1 MTTSYSVSSN
11 LYVNIGDLEPGRTSH
26 GVKVRVIR
34 CYRKPSSHKADPD
47 GSLEMIVHDAIE
59 DRIHATM
66 DYSVFKQKQMEI
78 KEGGLYKI
86 KTFMVAED
94 MSQYKT
100 TNNPLKLRLFYLTS
114 IAPFEDNEFPTSMHK
129 FRNLFEFANDIAV
142 DNFQLIDII
151 GRVVSYQK
159 PTFVAKVATR
169 RMDFK
174 IANTEGRELGCS
186 LWGDYIAPVLSIF
199 EKEDSSPIILCMQ
212 FGKITR
218 VFGEIKVSNTFH
230 VTKVTINEH
239 SDVFKN
245 FLDGMVGDLSGS
257 QNHGIAE
264 EVGDIY
270 DLFKENL
277 AQMRDIKTLTSMQEK
292 NKFWVDATIA
302 EIDPKGGFCYSSCR
316 RCIKKMPMDERNR
329 QCFHCGEDNFTY
341 TYRYKI
347 ELLVGD
353 SSGCATMMLWDA
365 QCTTLIGKT
374 ANYMKQLS
382 EKAGT
387 RIPRELHESL
397 VDKRVLFEVKTPSN
411 RVSKDIPQF
420 TVSRVAV
427 DEDIFDIYAKNY
439 TPTRGSTTDC
449 KNQLIERGEEACSRI
464 KKGKMKMDD
473 DEKLENAT
481 VADEGLNL
489 IEGNQDTGCEEE
501 KEDEHDEVADVVTLK
516 DLKEKKNGGSDAK
529 YSSKNK
535 KQKVKQ
541 DK

>member
-129 FRNLFEFANDIAV
+129 FRNLFEIANDIAV

-174 IANTEGRELGCS
+174 IANTESWDVLYGVTTLLLCCPYLRKKT
-186 LWGDYIAPVLSIF
+186 PVLLFYACS
-199 EKEDSSPIILCMQ
+199 
-212 FGKITR
+212 
-218 VFGEIKVSNTFH
+218 EIKVSNTFH

-270 DLFKENL
+270 ALFKENL

-382 EKAGT
+382 EKACT

-449 KNQLIERGEEACSRI
+449 KNQLTERGEEACSRI

-473 DEKLENAT
+473 DEKLENDTA
-481 VADEGLNL
+481 ADEGLNL
-489 IEGNQDTGCEEE
+489 IEFNQDTGCEEE
-501 KEDEHDEVADVVTLK
+501 KEDEHDDVADAVTLK